1 MAFPKA
7 FLSAESLNETPDH
20 TRTAFVSKR
29 FERRRAALKPAQKRQ
44 IEGIHLGFQRLH
56 LATERL
62 KQRGLSSTEASRV
75 HQSGAPGRGR
85 RPRRGADFHRTR
97 SFLQPQ
103 GVGEPASQQAGEC
116 ARHPRRAGRRGRRGT
131 DAQQY
136 RTPYGLRAF
145 ARLYIL
151 LHGFFI
157 GPYYAYIA
165 GAHDS
170 SWYSAEVRAERS
182 YPEYVS
188 WPFQTNV
195 AFAAVLSV
203 FTSISMQALFQVAL
217 LMEDHFDSVGLDDIG
232 EDTRPRREGGG
243 LTKN

>member
-1 MAFPKA
+1 M
-7 FLSAESLNETPDH
+7 
-20 TRTAFVSKR
+20 
-29 FERRRAALKPAQKRQ
+29 
-44 IEGIHLGFQRLH
+44 
-56 LATERL
+56 
-62 KQRGLSSTEASRV
+62 
-75 HQSGAPGRGR
+75 
-85 RPRRGADFHRTR
+85 
-97 SFLQPQ
+97 
-103 GVGEPASQQAGEC
+103 GEPASQQAGEC
-116 ARHPRRAGRRGRRGT
+116 ARYPRRAGRRGRRGT